1 MRTPSLRR
9 FQRGVAPVV
18 IVIIVV
24 VVVVAVIGA
33 IVTSSTTPS
42 TPGAP
47 PPGCIPA
54 GTQCRLFIQNEV
66 SCCDGRPIV
75 GQRIGW
81 CIGWW
86 DGIPC
91 RGGTGMREDTLEG
104 RVAALSAP
112 SCEVMQRPVCGL
124 RELGGEPRPAAN

>member
-1 MRTPSLRR
+1 MPAKSTPRS
-9 FQRGVAPVV
+9 QRGVAPVI

-33 IVTSSTTPS
+33 IVTSTTTPS
-42 TPGAP
+42 TPGTP

-66 SCCDGRPIV
+66 SCCGGTSIV

-91 RGGTGMREDTLEG
+91 RGGTGMNDGTLEG
-104 RVAALSAP
+104 TLIALSEQN
-112 SCEVMQRPVCGL
+112 CELGQRPVCPT
-124 RELGGEPRPAAN
+124 RTDTELSAEAGY

>member
-1 MRTPSLRR
+1 MRENSTPRS
-9 FQRGVAPVV
+9 QRGVAPVI

-24 VVVVAVIGA
+24 VVIVAVIGA
-33 IVTSSTTPS
+33 IVTSTTTPS
-42 TPGAP
+42 TPGTP
-47 PPGCIPA
+47 PSGCFPA

-66 SCCDGRPIV
+66 SCCSGTPIV

-91 RGGTGMREDTLEG
+91 RGGTGMNDGTFEGTLI
-104 RVAALSAP
+104 ALSEQ
-112 SCEVMQRPVCGL
+112 SCPRAQRPVCPTRIGTDL
-124 RELGGEPRPAAN
+124 SLEIGN